1 MNAIVLACSG
11 PSLDPTQVLESEHQ
25 VVVISTAIRS
35 LYNVASRLP
44 DFWAFIDPINK
55 IHGTEG
61 LQAAQDDRIIKII
74 PHKFHANDEG
84 GRLHGRK
91 LHKAGI
97 ELPITDKVTRFK
109 YQKPET
115 NQVPHALWKTVC
127 FASAWAVSIGY
138 DTLIYA
144 GCDLARPNEWSY
156 GIRDDEPQSVAL
168 EAKRT
173 HQQSKTLAGL
183 QMFRENNQDIR
194 MVSWTPDS
202 RINEFMETQL

>member
-44 DFWAFIDPINK
+44 EFWAFIDPINK
-55 IHGTEG
+55 NHGTQG
-61 LQAAQDDRIIKII
+61 VQAAQDDRIVKVI
-74 PHKFHANDEG
+74 PHKFHVNDEG
-84 GRLHGRK
+84 DRLHGRK
-91 LHKAGI
+91 LHKTGI
-97 ELPITDKVTRFK
+97 ELPITDQVTRFE
-109 YQKPET
+109 YQRLET
-115 NQVPHALWKTVC
+115 NTQTMWKTVC
-127 FASAWAVSIGY
+127 FASVWAVSIGY

-168 EAKRT
+168 EAQRT
-173 HQQSKTLAGL
+173 HQQEKTLAGL
-183 QMFRENNQDIR
+183 QSFHENNPDIR
-194 MVSWTPDS
+194 MISWTPDS